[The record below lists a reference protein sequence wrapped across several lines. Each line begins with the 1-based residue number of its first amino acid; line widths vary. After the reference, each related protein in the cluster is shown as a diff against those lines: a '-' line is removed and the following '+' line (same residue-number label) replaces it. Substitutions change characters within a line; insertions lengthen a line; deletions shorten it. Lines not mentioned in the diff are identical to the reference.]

1 MIHTQLTLF
10 INNLKKHTIMNK
22 TTKIVLQAIGYII
35 SLILGA
41 AGGATL
47 M

>member
-1 MIHTQLTLF
+1 MD
-10 INNLKKHTIMNK
+10 K

-35 SLILGA
+35 SLIIGA

-47 M
+47 V

>member
-10 INNLKKHTIMNK
+10 INNFKTHTIMDK

-35 SLILGA
+35 SLIIGA

-47 M
+47 V